1 MEPKKSTDHV
11 KGRTGGGRGKSF
23 ALAKGGEDAL
33 NIHAPVNEEYRP
45 NLLNIMRKFRDQK
58 RFVKRV
64 LYIAN
69 ILDADS
75 RQGDIEKTLAEYF
88 KEFVNQ
94 ELG

>member
-45 NLLNIMRKFRDQK
+45 NLLNIMRKFRD
-58 RFVKRV
+58 
-64 LYIAN
+64 
-69 ILDADS
+69 
-75 RQGDIEKTLAEYF
+75 
-88 KEFVNQ
+88 
-94 ELG
+94 